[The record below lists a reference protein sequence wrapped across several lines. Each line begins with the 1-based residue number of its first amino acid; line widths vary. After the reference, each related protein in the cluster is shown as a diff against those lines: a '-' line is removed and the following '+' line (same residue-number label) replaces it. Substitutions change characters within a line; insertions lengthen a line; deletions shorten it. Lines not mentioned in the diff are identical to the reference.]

1 MDNSR
6 GRLVALCTVQVVDV
20 MGVTVVVSALP
31 RMLAELGGSAGQAGL
46 LVPVYAVGFSSLLL
60 LSARLGDRFGAR
72 RVLIA
77 GLVLFAIGSVVAAVA
92 PMMTML
98 VTGRAIQGAAAAMTV
113 PNALV
118 LLTRAART
126 QGARDRALGA
136 WNACGGLAGAAGL
149 LVGGL
154 TTSAVSWRAIFWGNL
169 VIAAVLIA
177 VLLRLVER
185 DRVLPK
191 TVALDLRSVG
201 LQVVAVGAVVAAAN
215 TAARAWVV
223 PVVLA
228 LVGVVAVGWLV
239 ARERRTAAPLVPA
252 KLWRRPFVA
261 GLIGSFGVTAT
272 TSSFVVVGTLYLQ
285 DEKGFSPAGAGLL
298 ILPFSVSVVLGAGV
312 AGRSM
317 PHVGPRRMLVSG
329 LLLIGVGA
337 AAVGLWSTTAALL
350 AGLALAGLGNGVGA
364 VAAYGLGTA
373 VPSEQQGSAAGLLNT
388 AAQLGTAIMVAIT
401 VAVAGRG
408 DRLDY
413 LSGWLTVVVTAA
425 VVAVPVVA
433 VTAGRT
439 RRFDSRSQVG
449 TG

>member
-31 RMLAELGGSAGQAGL
+31 RMLGDLGGSAGGAGL

-60 LSARLGDRFGAR
+60 LSARLGDRFGPR

-77 GLVLFAIGSVVAAVA
+77 GLVLFAIGSMVAAAA
-92 PMMTML
+92 PVMAL
-98 VTGRAIQGAAAAMTV
+98 LITGRAIQGAAAAMTV

-118 LLTRAART
+118 LLTRAAST
-126 QGARDRALGA
+126 EAAHDRALGA

-185 DRVLPK
+185 DRANQQR
-191 TVALDLRSVG
+191 VALDLRSVV
-201 LQVVAVGAVVAAAN
+201 LQVIAVGAVVAAAN
-215 TAARAWVV
+215 TAARDWLVTA
-223 PVVLA
+223 VLA
-228 LVGVVAVGWLV
+228 LAGALAVGWLV
-239 ARERRTAAPLVPA
+239 ARERSTGSPLVPV

-285 DEKGFSPAGAGLL
+285 EEKGFSPAAAGLM

-312 AGRSM
+312 AGRLM
-317 PHVGPRRMLVSG
+317 PRLGPRRMLVTG

-337 AAVGLWSTTAALL
+337 AAMGLWSTTTALL
-350 AGLALAGLGNGVGA
+350 AGLAAAGLGNGVGA

-373 VPSEQQGSAAGLLNT
+373 VPVAQQASAAGLLNT
-388 AAQLGTAIMVAIT
+388 AAQLGTATMVAIT

-408 DRLDY
+408 GGLDY
-413 LSGWLTVVVTAA
+413 LSGWLTVVLTAA
-425 VVAVPVVA
+425 AVALPVLA

-439 RRFDSRSQVG
+439 RRFDSPSQVG